1 MIHRWSV
8 LCGRS
13 IIDSNT
19 NQISLLDVVEKVE
32 TNVEIE
38 SLEKFKNEEKG
49 ILVIPINFE
58 LVSYISNI
66 EPDKDSAIEMK
77 LTLSDPKG
85 TQLQESSPKFDV
97 PEKIKNM
104 RVRMGVQGMTINES
118 GVYLFNVWL
127 KENKDKEFVNVAE
140 IPVEVDI
147 TIREKK

>member
-13 IIDSNT
+13 IIDNNT

-32 TNVEIE
+32 AGVEVE
-38 SLEKFKNEEKG
+38 SLKKLKNEGKG
-49 ILVIPINFE
+49 VLVIPINFE

-66 EPDKDSAIEMK
+66 DPDKDSTIEMK

-85 TQLQESSPKFDV
+85 IQLQESSPKFDV
-97 PEKIKNM
+97 PKKIKNM
-104 RVRMGVQGMTINES
+104 RVRMGVQGMTVNES
-118 GVYLFNVWL
+118 GVYLFKVWL
-127 KENKDKEFVNVAE
+127 KKNKDKEFVNVAE

>member
-19 NQISLLDVVEKVE
+19 NQISLFDVVEKVE
-32 TNVEIE
+32 AGVEVE
-38 SLEKFKNEEKG
+38 SLEKLKNEGKG

-66 EPDKDSAIEMK
+66 DPDKDSAIEMK
-77 LTLSDPKG
+77 LTLVDPKG
-85 TQLQESSPKFDV
+85 TQLQESLPKFDM

-104 RVRMGVQGMTINES
+104 RVRMGVQGMTVNES
-118 GVYLFNVWL
+118 GVYLFKVWL
-127 KENKDKEFVNVAE
+127 KENKDKKFVNVAE
-140 IPVEVDI
+140 IPVEVDL
-147 TIREKK
+147 TIKEKK